1 MELKVR
7 VDGILRV
14 VCGVTENST
23 CQDVVIALAHA
34 MGKTGRFT
42 LIEKWRDNERPLL
55 PDECPVKILQ
65 KWGEYST
72 EVQLLLK
79 NSGRQKTEIPPAGKQ
94 KENEKPKINFSA
106 PPRETGIRRS
116 LTFSGAH
123 NAVPEGARPRQ
134 RYLQTGKNLD
144 KHETSS
150 VNSQPILPR
159 HREVQQNPVY
169 GVGVRL
175 KATHGGEP
183 QPNIQPL
190 NSHISVNS
198 DLDPNVNSDLDPR
211 VQHHSQVKG
220 RNVYPRERTHVNPD
234 PHPSLLQ
241 KTGPRTRQAQHRT
254 EHNRVASP
262 YNSQQT
268 GGSHSNTTNHPFSH
282 QQSSGISNTHG
293 NVKPS
298 IGNHGNN
305 GTSTSILPL
314 VNNNVSRPSAFQP
327 VPQKQRTDSLDLT
340 QPAQAIGSLPVYHAR
355 PVNSEVEEY
364 DLDSNFPDILKTS
377 RKEVL
382 IEEYTMPD
390 ERQSGDGFIGVKEVI
405 EPDPQVVKMQ
415 RLLSQQQERIRM
427 QESQLQ
433 MIDTELVSLEDED
446 RQALDQKHSIGEEI
460 TRLQQTY
467 NQNEAE
473 VVQLTAVS
481 WVDIINTEKTRE
493 KTYRSDILLI
503 KGKTDTCIKDLAV
516 NNDRISELDKQI
528 TSERQE
534 LEECKQEQEREITQ
548 IRKDV
553 ENVKGEV
560 EKGVETFDTNSKCI
574 EVVEE
579 EIKSLEVKKDSQS
592 KEVDSLEKQ
601 IKEVNI
607 QELNSVSNG
616 EKSGKNGKAV
626 LQALEGRLS
635 PHPGLGGRNYI
646 ASPLSKVLSVSKN
659 PNGVW
664 V

>member
-42 LIEKWRDNERPLL
+42 LIEKWRENERPLL

-72 EVQLLLK
+72 EVHLLLRH
-79 NSGRQKTEIPPAGKQ
+79 SGKQKTDISPAEIQ
-94 KENEKPKINFSA
+94 KENEKPKVNFTS
-106 PPRETGIRRS
+106 PPRDTAIRRS

-123 NAVPEGARPRQ
+123 NVVPEGARQRQ
-134 RYLQTGKNLD
+134 RYLQTGKSLD

-150 VNSQPILPR
+150 VNSQPVLPR
-159 HREVQQNPVY
+159 HREAQQNQVY

-190 NSHISVNS
+190 NNHNGYNP
-198 DLDPNVNSDLDPR
+198 DLDPRVKPDLDPR
-211 VQHHSQVKG
+211 VQHHSQMKG
-220 RNVYPRERTHVNPD
+220 KNVYPRERTHVNPD
-234 PHPSLLQ
+234 PHPSYPQ
-241 KTGPRTRQAQHRT
+241 HNGPRTRQAQHRT
-254 EHNRVASP
+254 EHHRVASP
-262 YNSQQT
+262 YNPQQT
-268 GGSHSNTTNHPFSH
+268 GGNHSNTTSHSFSH
-282 QQSSGISNTHG
+282 HQKPGISNNHG

-298 IGNHGNN
+298 VGNHSNN
-305 GTSTSILPL
+305 GPSISILPL
-314 VNNNVSRPSAFQP
+314 VQNNVSRPSAFQP

-355 PVNSEVEEY
+355 PVTSEVEEY
-364 DLDSNFPDILKTS
+364 DLDSNFPDILKSS

-390 ERQSGDGFIGVKEVI
+390 ERQSGDGFVGVKEVI

-415 RLLSQQQERIRM
+415 RLLSQQKERIRM

-433 MIDTELVSLEDED
+433 LIDTELVTLEDED
-446 RQALDQKHSIGEEI
+446 RKALDQKHSIGEEI

-473 VVQLTAVS
+473 VVQLSAVS
-481 WVDIINTEKTRE
+481 WVDVINAEQTRE
-493 KTYRSDILLI
+493 KSYRSDILLI

-516 NNDRISELDKQI
+516 NNDRISELDKQV
-528 TSERQE
+528 TSEKQQ
-534 LEECKQEQEREITQ
+534 LEECKQEQEREITL
-548 IRKDV
+548 IEK
-553 ENVKGEV
+553 ETEEMKGEI
-560 EKGVETFDTNSKCI
+560 EKGVETFDTNTKCL
-574 EVVEE
+574 EEVEE
-579 EIKSLEVKKDSQS
+579 ELKSLDVKKESQK
-592 KEVDSLEKQ
+592 KEVDSLENE

-607 QELNSVSNG
+607 QELNSVSKG

-635 PHPGLGGRNYI
+635 PHPGLGGRKYI
-646 ASPLSKVLSVSKN
+646 TSPLSKVLSVSKN